1 MARAN
6 AGHAAGKNLAA
17 LLNELRKNVGAL
29 VVDEI
34 HFFDTEL
41 ADFLLAKELA
51 LAAARSAGTAA
62 RTTRAAFTARAAT
75 AAETTFATSASASS
89 TVATMT
95 AVAAAWAAGAAFA
108 ARRGSRGSCLRS
120 CWYWILFV

>member
-1 MARAN
+1 MARAD
-6 AGHAAGKNLAA
+6 AGHAARKNFTAFLH
-17 LLNELRKNVGAL
+17 ELRKNVGAL

-41 ADFLLAKELA
+41 TYFFLAEELT

-62 RTTRAAFTARAAT
+62 RTTRAAFAARAAP
-75 AAETTFATSASASS
+75 AAETTFATPASS
-89 TVATMT
+89 AVATMT
-95 AVAAAWAAGAAFA
+95 SVSAAWAAGASFA
-108 ARRGSRGSCLRS
+108 ARSGSRGRCLRS